1 MLKYFSIIAMLLLAG
16 CQKDATVTIYDKQVT
31 QTPISCLALRVVP
44 ENRVITQTL
53 RSLYHFD
60 PACKQRL
67 EVSYKS
73 GIVCNSPY
81 NAPQKTLSTF
91 PSSYL
96 NMEIRKGFMLQYSY
110 YVDLDHKPDESDV
123 KEGFERIASDLKL
136 ISQ

>member
-1 MLKYFSIIAMLLLAG
+1 MLKYFSIIAILLLAG

-31 QTPISCLALRVVP
+31 RTPINCLALRVVP
-44 ENRVITQTL
+44 ENKEITQTL
-53 RSLYHFD
+53 RSLYRFD

-110 YVDLDHKPDESDV
+110 YVDLDHKPDASDV
-123 KEGFERIASDLKL
+123 KEGFERIESDLKL